1 MATLQR
7 KKKSIKDGQKLFD
20 QFNRRYFGSR
30 LPRYEIITDGPY
42 YGGRCEPWNHRIYVT
57 VKKSRFVVTLLHE
70 MAHAA
75 VYPNENHGPVWQ
87 REMIRL
93 RKLGAPI
100 PELEYKQYE
109 NRRAT
114 KAQRVIIE
122 ILDAILLNPKS
133 PTKDV
138 VRAGRRKYGLTKAEL
153 REMACKTL
161 GHFRHLFNGT
171 IPHNIVELHNSI

>member
-1 MATLQR
+1 
-7 KKKSIKDGQKLFD
+7 
-20 QFNRRYFGSR
+20 
-30 LPRYEIITDGPY
+30 
-42 YGGRCEPWNHRIYVT
+42 
-57 VKKSRFVVTLLHE
+57 
-70 MAHAA
+70 
-75 VYPNENHGPVWQ
+75 
-87 REMIRL
+87 MIRL